1 MASPAAQVRL
11 LARGV
16 RASNVLARELRDTA
30 RGPMTLVGVLLLA
43 ARSSLNGP
51 IGQQR
56 RYGVVRASLPDVVAV
71 SKAFNVTVNDVVLA
85 TVSGALRA
93 LLLHR
98 GEEPV
103 HDAVRAPRARLD
115 ARRG

>member
-1 MASPAAQVRL
+1 
-11 LARGV
+11 
-16 RASNVLARELRDTA
+16 
-30 RGPMTLVGVLLLA
+30 MTLVGVLLLA

-103 HDAVRAPRARLD
+103 HDAVRAPRARLG